1 MPAEGA
7 AGREGLAAVGA
18 LEGPLAS
25 MRSQVAHQVRLLS
38 ERRLALLAPVR
49 SLPRVYAYVLDHV
62 SLLCEPALAD
72 GAGVRSLARVREPVL
87 AQVAP
92 LRERGSA
99 EAALEASTAIAAAGR
114 VLQAPVRRQVLAPL
128 EHLAALLATQ
138 AVGTGHCELRVLRGF
153 FLRVRLRHRVRRQW
167 EVARAGQELE
177 GLAWRQVV
185 ASRPCMRWS

>member
-62 SLLCEPALAD
+62 SLLGEPALAD

-114 VLQAPVRRQVLAPL
+114 VLRAPVRRQVLAAL

-138 AVGTGHCELRVLRGF
+138 AVGTGHCVLRGC

-185 ASRPCMRWS
+185 ASRPMRWS